1 VLSSLGILGGCF
13 VLAGLGGLA
22 YLTWSVA
29 DKAKQPRYHV
39 AVDGVAGLDPLAV
52 LMSQRRPTLDPE
64 FNLTVGLASRSFT
77 RGRLLL
83 RRRVGGA
90 GVLRRRPA
98 RRRGVAQPL
107 RGPAAVRGA
116 RASVVAWG
124 SGVRV
129 PRLVRAALSR
139 DLMRR
144 GAAEFDV
151 ALTVMKQPVRSGG
164 KW

>member
-1 VLSSLGILGGCF
+1 
-13 VLAGLGGLA
+13 
-22 YLTWSVA
+22 
-29 DKAKQPRYHV
+29 
-39 AVDGVAGLDPLAV
+39 
-52 LMSQRRPTLDPE
+52 
-64 FNLTVGLASRSFT
+64 
-77 RGRLLL
+77 
-83 RRRVGGA
+83 
-90 GVLRRRPA
+90 
-98 RRRGVAQPL
+98 
-107 RGPAAVRGA
+107 
-116 RASVVAWG
+116 VVAWG